1 MQMDFHY
8 DVVYVL
14 AQLAGFSPEE
24 SVKLATSSQ
33 YVDDATDSS
42 IISFNNG
49 CMYKRISTSHGT
61 FDLRNNDN
69 PADANYVW
77 APFHFMPGNDG
88 LPEGTGEG
96 EGYGFTSRLV
106 CRPDSMVVRDVVREA
121 LAQQGKRYGLHR
133 MGITLHV
140 YADTWTHQ
148 GFAGIITDRNKI
160 QNLVLNGAAALIK
173 KLDNLELDGINQFLP
188 LGHAAVLTYPDL
200 PYIGEWSFDY
210 LDGRPGVKRN
220 NLDLFLEASNRVFK
234 ILTLYKQGQVP
245 KDAASL
251 FDNLPDLPPEVM
263 EHFEKCFTNF
273 TGNTRTRHED
283 WMKEI
288 NAHCFDGVEDIPD
301 YHDEG
306 EGSWEFEALGEEVAD
321 KYTYQPGF
329 LNSDW
334 HLFQDAASVHRTF
347 VLNELLPK
355 YGIAGI

>member
-14 AQLAGFSPEE
+14 AQMAGFTPEE
-24 SVKLATSSQ
+24 SVILATSSQ
-33 YVDDATDSS
+33 FVDDATSS
-42 IISFNNG
+42 SLIQFNNG

-61 FDLRNNDN
+61 FDLRDN
-69 PADANYVW
+69 GDPADANYVW

-88 LPEGTGEG
+88 MPAGTGEG
-96 EGYGFTSRLV
+96 VGQGFTSRLV
-106 CRPDSMVVRDVVREA
+106 CRPDSLVARDVVREA
-121 LAQQGKRYGLHR
+121 LACKDKPYSLHR
-133 MGITLHV
+133 LGITLHV

-148 GFAGIITDRNKI
+148 GFVGTITDRNKI
-160 QNLVLNGAAALIK
+160 QNLVLSGAAALVK

-210 LDGRPGVKRN
+210 TDGRPGVTRN
-220 NLDLFLEASNRVFK
+220 NLEIFMEASNRVFK

-245 KDAASL
+245 QDAATL
-251 FDNLPDLPPEVM
+251 FDNLPDLPQDVA

-273 TGNTRTRHED
+273 TGNTRTRDND

-301 YHDEG
+301 YHESG
-306 EGSWEFEALGEEVAD
+306 EGSWAYQALGEKVEG
-321 KYTYQPGF
+321 KYSYQPGF
-329 LNSDW
+329 LHSDW
-334 HLFQDAASVHRTF
+334 HRFHDAAIVHRTF
-347 VLNELLPK
+347 VLNELFPR

>member
-14 AQLAGFSPEE
+14 AQMAGFTPEE
-24 SVKLATSSQ
+24 AVKLATSSQ
-33 YVDDATDSS
+33 YVDDATSS
-42 IISFNNG
+42 SLIEFNNG

-88 LPEGTGEG
+88 LPAGTPEGA
-96 EGYGFTSRLV
+96 GYGFTSRLV
-106 CRPDSMVVRDVVREA
+106 CQPDSLVARDVVLEA
-121 LAQQGKRYGLHR
+121 LKHKGERTGLHR
-133 MGITLHV
+133 LGITLHV

-148 GFAGIITDRNKI
+148 GFAGIITERNKI
-160 QNLVLNGAAALIK
+160 QNLILSSAAALVK

-210 LDGRPGVKRN
+210 TDGRPSVKRN
-220 NLDLFLEASNRVFK
+220 NLEIFINASNRVFK
-234 ILTLYKQGQVP
+234 ILTLYKNGTVP
-245 KDAASL
+245 KDAATL
-251 FDNLPDLPPEVM
+251 FDGLPDLPEDVQ
-263 EHFEKCFTNF
+263 EHFKKCFTNF
-273 TGNTRTRHED
+273 TGNTRTRHND

-288 NAHCFDGVEDIPD
+288 NASCFDGVEAIPD
-301 YHDEG
+301 YHEDG
-306 EGSWEFEALGEEVAD
+306 EGSWEYAALGEKVED
-321 KYTYQPGF
+321 KYSYIPGF

-334 HLFQDAASVHRTF
+334 HLFQDAAIQHRTF
-347 VLNELLPK
+347 VLNTLFPK